1 MFLTVGDCSL
11 GLGHGK
17 TKANRSWWLCL
28 PCAQSEQWA
37 GADLSR
43 NRRLRGFLTDHF
55 PSPQTCAGDAAS
67 LVLPDAQ
74 SLAPRSMASERRR
87 TFGFRS
93 LADAHA
99 HPPLARPS
107 PKFGSRKFVSGPLQV
122 VSDCVKRSLF
132 ASLPLCGAKCV
143 AGGSGGSGSGLALGK
158 SGRSSGNCRGA
169 TVEQG
174 AVGFAE
180 PVVEAC
186 ESPGNRGGIGIGS
199 SQRKTRPTVWK
210 RRLGEK
216 NLR

>member
-1 MFLTVGDCSL
+1 MGRPKRIDLGGYVYHVLNRSNGQAPIFQENGDYEVFLRTISQALKHVPGMRLLSYCLMPNHWHLVLWPRKDGELSNFVHWLTVT
-11 GLGHGK
+11 HIHRWR
-17 TKANRSWWLCL
+17 AHHPN
-28 PCAQSEQWA
+28 
-37 GADLSR
+37 
-43 NRRLRGFLTDHF
+43 LR
-55 PSPQTCAGDAAS
+55 P
-67 LVLPDAQ
+67 
-74 SLAPRSMASERRR
+74 
-87 TFGFRS
+87 
-93 LADAHA
+93 
-99 HPPLARPS
+99 
-107 PKFGSRKFVSGPLQV
+107 
-122 VSDCVKRSLF
+122 
-132 ASLPLCGAKCV
+132 
-143 AGGSGGSGSGLALGK
+143 GLALGK